1 MCKER
6 EVKDMTFRTKS
17 YLVAMHVTKM
27 FTDRGYHVDI
37 VLVNDCYN
45 LTIKKD

>member
-6 EVKDMTFRTKS
+6 GVKDMTFRAKS

-27 FTDRGYHVDI
+27 FTDRGYLVEI
-37 VLVNDCYN
+37 VLVNDYYN
-45 LTIKKD
+45 LKIKEY